1 MGNHRSEA
9 EDYTEISVRQ
19 SEDEREQRHGQG
31 EAHGQVGHQQSF
43 LLNSL
48 NVMENFYRI
57 MTNIMD
63 SSSLPLIPVL
73 DIKLSLFTFS
83 HVS

>member
-1 MGNHRSEA
+1 MGNYRSEP
-9 EDYTEISVRQ
+9 EDYTESSVRQ

-31 EAHGQVGHQQSF
+31 EAHGQVRPQQSF
-43 LLNSL
+43 LLNFL

-63 SSSLPLIPVL
+63 SSSLPLIPVF

-83 HVS
+83 RVS

>member
-1 MGNHRSEA
+1 MGNYRSKT
-9 EDYTEISVRQ
+9 EDYTESSVRQ

-63 SSSLPLIPVL
+63 SSSLPLIFNL
-73 DIKLSLFTFS
+73 KDLNLSLL
-83 HVS
+83 